1 MDQANALLPRLEEAF
16 LAVDG
21 LREKLARR
29 MDRLKILDAL
39 WGEGVRDPKN
49 PDREEFLAERAAV
62 RGLIREIES
71 IIEERVVSLGVR
83 FPQGGLE
90 HGLVD
95 FPTTWEGR
103 VVFLC
108 WQRGEP
114 ELLAWHEAD
123 GGFRGRRSITPEQ
136 AARMGREGEGN

>member
-1 MDQANALLPRLEEAF
+1 MDQANALLPLLEEAF

-21 LREKLARR
+21 LREKLSRR

-39 WGEGVRDPKN
+39 WGERVRDATN

-62 RGLIREIES
+62 RRLIREIES
-71 IIEERVVSLGVR
+71 IVEERVVFLGVR

-103 VVFLC
+103 IVYLC

-114 ELLAWHEAD
+114 ELLAWHEVD

-136 AARMGREGEGN
+136 SARMGREGEGN